1 MVPQLSTSDRVSQP
15 CIAHRA
21 SFSLFRAVL
30 LLFAMGLSIGSSISF
45 SQGTDL
51 ELNIEPLTSIDKQ
64 FMAEQ
69 RQRVEQLANR
79 LGRNLSG
86 EADRDIDTL
95 QRIIDDRLIASDDTL
110 SLQAMGVVL
119 GDLLIDRLDMAWVIY
134 RDRKGRSR
142 ALRYRET
149 DIYLFPITMISR
161 RQEVGNNRSV
171 RSVYDEAVNTTLDRK
186 STRLNSSHV
195 RTSRM
200 PSSA

>member
-64 FMAEQ
+64 FVAEQ

-171 RSVYDEAVNTTLDRK
+171 RSVYDEAVNTTLPRIPGGK
-186 STRLNSSHV
+186 WLL
-195 RTSRM
+195 
-200 PSSA
+200 